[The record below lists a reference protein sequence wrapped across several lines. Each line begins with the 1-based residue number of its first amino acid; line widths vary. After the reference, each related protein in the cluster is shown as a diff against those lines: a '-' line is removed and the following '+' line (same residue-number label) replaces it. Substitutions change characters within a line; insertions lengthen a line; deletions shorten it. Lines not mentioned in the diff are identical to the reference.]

1 MKNKKK
7 IYEKAVEA
15 IKMYKLLYIE
25 EVISYLPISKPTF
38 YDYFK
43 VGSNEFNTIKELIDE
58 NKVNLKVN
66 LRQKWYKS
74 ENATLQMGI
83 YKLLANEDELDRLSG
98 REKVNNILEIPKMEI
113 NVFKEEAK

>member
-1 MKNKKK
+1 MKDKKK
-7 IYEKAVEA
+7 IYEKAIEA

-25 EVISYLPISKPTF
+25 EVITYLPISKKTF
-38 YDYFK
+38 YDFYPIE
-43 VGSNEFNTIKELIDE
+43 SNELNTIKELIDE